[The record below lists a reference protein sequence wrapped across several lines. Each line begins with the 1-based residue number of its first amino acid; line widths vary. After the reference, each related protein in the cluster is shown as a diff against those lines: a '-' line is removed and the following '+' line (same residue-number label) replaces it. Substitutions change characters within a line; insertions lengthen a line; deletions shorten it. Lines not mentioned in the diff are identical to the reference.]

1 MKVADILK
9 NTRKTLI
16 SFEILP
22 PLKGDSI
29 DGIYQTIEPLLEFKP
44 PFLNVTYHR
53 EELVYKTLSN
63 GLLERRTVRK
73 RPGTVAISAALHY
86 KYGIEVVP
94 HIICGGFSRE
104 ETENALLE
112 LHFLGIRNAL
122 IVRGDPDKS
131 LREFIPEEGGN
142 SHAIDLVK
150 QIMNLNKG
158 IYLDDELMNRTKT
171 CFSVGVAG
179 YPEKHPEAPNMK
191 SDLAYLKD
199 KIDAGAEYVVTQMFY
214 DNKKFFSFVE
224 ECRKIGIN
232 VPIVP
237 GIKPISVLNHINILP
252 KTFYIEIPEALEK
265 EAKKCKSNE
274 EIKQVGIEWAIEQ
287 SKELVTA
294 GVPVIH
300 YYTMGK
306 SDNTRKIVESVF

>member
-9 NTRKTLI
+9 NTNKTLV

-29 DGIYQTIEPLLEFKP
+29 DGIYRTIEPLLEFKP
-44 PFLNVTYHR
+44 PYLNVTYHR
-53 EELVYKTLSN
+53 EEVVYKKHQS
-63 GLLERRTVRK
+63 GLLERRIVRK

-104 ETENALLE
+104 ETENAMLE
-112 LHFLGIRNAL
+112 LHFLGIRNLL
-122 IVRGDPDKS
+122 IVRGDPDKTTKT
-131 LREFIPEEGGN
+131 FVPEEGGN

-150 QIMNLNKG
+150 QVMDLNHGK
-158 IYLDDELMNRTKT
+158 YLDDELLNSTKT

-179 YPEKHPEAPNMK
+179 YPEKHPEAPNMR
-191 SDLAYLKD
+191 SDIAYLKE
-199 KIDAGAEYVVTQMFY
+199 KIDAGAEYIVTQLFY
-214 DNKKFFSFVE
+214 DNQKFFSFVD
-224 ECRKIGIN
+224 ECRKAGIN

-237 GIKPISVLNHINILP
+237 GLKPISVLSHLNVLP
-252 KTFYIEIPEALEK
+252 KTFYIEIPEELEK
-265 EAKKCKSNE
+265 EAKKCKTND
-274 EIKQVGIEWAIEQ
+274 EIRQVGIEWAVMQ
-287 SKELVTA
+287 SKELVAA
-294 GVPVIH
+294 GVPVVH

-306 SDNTRKIVESVF
+306 SDNTRKIVEAVF

>member
-9 NTRKTLI
+9 NTDKTLI

-29 DGIYQTIEPLLEFKP
+29 EGIYRTIEPLLEFKP
-44 PFLNVTYHR
+44 PYLNVTYHR
-53 EELVYKTLSN
+53 EELVYKKHES
-63 GLLERRTVRK
+63 GLLERRIVRK

-112 LHFLGIRNAL
+112 LHFLGIRNLL

-131 LREFIPEEGGN
+131 TKTFVPEEGGN
-142 SHAIDLVK
+142 NYAIDLVK
-150 QIMNLNKG
+150 QIMDLNKG
-158 IYLDDELMNRTKT
+158 KYLDDELLNSTKT
-171 CFSVGVAG
+171 CFSAGVAG
-179 YPEKHPEAPNMK
+179 YPEKHPEAPNMR
-191 SDLAYLKD
+191 SDIGYLKT
-199 KIDAGAEYVVTQMFY
+199 KVDAGAEYIVTQLFF
-214 DNKKFFSFVE
+214 DNQKFFSFVD
-224 ECRKIGIN
+224 ECRKAGIT

-237 GIKPISVLNHINILP
+237 GLKPISVLSHLNVLP
-252 KTFYIEIPEALEK
+252 KTFYIEIPEALEN
-265 EAKKCKSNE
+265 EAKKCKTND
-274 EIKQVGIEWAIEQ
+274 EIRQVGIEWAIMQ
-287 SKELVTA
+287 SKELVAA
-294 GVPVIH
+294 GVPVVH

-306 SDNTRKIVESVF
+306 SDNTRKIVEAVF

>member
-1 MKVADILK
+1 MKVAEILR
-9 NTRKTLI
+9 NTKKTLI

-29 DGIYQTIEPLLEFKP
+29 EGIYRTIEPLLEFKP
-44 PFLNVTYHR
+44 PYLNVTYHR
-53 EELVYKTLSN
+53 EEVVYKKHES
-63 GLLERRTVRK
+63 GLLERRIVRK

-112 LHFLGIRNAL
+112 LHFLGIRNVL

-131 LREFIPEEGGN
+131 TKTFVPEENGN
-142 SHAIDLVK
+142 NYAIDLVK
-150 QIMNLNKG
+150 QVMDLNQGK
-158 IYLDDELMNRTKT
+158 YLDDDLMNSTKT

-179 YPEKHPEAPNMK
+179 YPEKHPEAPNMR
-191 SDLAYLKD
+191 SDLAYLKE
-199 KIDAGAEYVVTQMFY
+199 KIDAGAEYVVTQLFY
-214 DNKKFFSFVE
+214 DNQKFFSFVD
-224 ECRKIGIN
+224 ECRKAGIT

-237 GIKPISVLNHINILP
+237 GLKPISVLSHLNILP

-265 EAKKCKSNE
+265 EAKKCKTND
-274 EIKQVGIEWAIEQ
+274 EIRQVGIEWAIMQ
-287 SKELVTA
+287 SKELVAA
-294 GVPVIH
+294 GVPVVH

-306 SDNTRKIVESVF
+306 SDNTRKIVEAVF

>member
-9 NTRKTLI
+9 NTNKTLI

-29 DGIYQTIEPLLEFKP
+29 EGIYRTIEPLLEFKP
-44 PFLNVTYHR
+44 PYLNVTYHR
-53 EELVYKTLSN
+53 EEVVYKKHQS
-63 GLLERRTVRK
+63 GLLERRIVRK

-112 LHFLGIRNAL
+112 LHFLGIRNVL
-122 IVRGDPDKS
+122 VVRGDPDKS
-131 LREFIPEEGGN
+131 TKTFIPEEGGN
-142 SHAIDLVK
+142 NYAIDLVK
-150 QIMNLNKG
+150 QVTDLNRGK
-158 IYLDDELMNRTKT
+158 YLDDELMNSTKT
-171 CFSVGVAG
+171 CFSMGVAG
-179 YPEKHPEAPNMK
+179 YPEKHPEAPNMR
-191 SDLAYLKD
+191 SDLAYLKE
-199 KIDAGAEYVVTQMFY
+199 KIDAGAEYVVTQLFF
-214 DNKKFFSFVE
+214 DNRKFFSFVD
-224 ECRKIGIN
+224 ECRKAGIS

-237 GIKPISVLNHINILP
+237 GIKPISALSHLNGLP

-265 EAKKCKSNE
+265 EAKKCKTND
-274 EIKQVGIEWAIEQ
+274 EIKQVGIEWAIMQ
-287 SKELVTA
+287 SKELVAA
-294 GVPVIH
+294 GVPVVH

-306 SDNTRKIVESVF
+306 SDNTRKIVEAVF

>member
-1 MKVADILK
+1 MKVAEILK
-9 NTRKTLI
+9 NTKNTLI

-29 DGIYQTIEPLLEFKP
+29 EGIYKTIEPLLEFKP

-53 EELVYKTLSN
+53 EEVVYKKHSS
-63 GLLERRTVRK
+63 GLLERRIVRK

-112 LHFLGIRNAL
+112 LHFLGIRNL
-122 IVRGDPDKS
+122 LVVRGDPDKS
-131 LREFIPEEGGN
+131 LQKFIPEEGGN
-142 SHAIDLVK
+142 KHAIDLVK
-150 QIMNLNKG
+150 QVMNLNKG
-158 IYLDDELMNRTKT
+158 IYLDEELLNSTKT
-171 CFSVGVAG
+171 CFSIGVAG

-199 KIDAGAEYVVTQMFY
+199 KIDAGAEYIVTQMFF
-214 DNKKFFSFVE
+214 DNKKFFNFVKD
-224 ECRKIGIN
+224 CHNAGIH

-237 GIKPISVLNHINILP
+237 GIKPVSILSHINVLP
-252 KTFYIEIPEALEK
+252 KTFYIEIPEVLEQ
-265 EAKKCKSNE
+265 EAKKCKTND
-274 EIKQVGIEWAIEQ
+274 EIRQVGIEWAIMQ
-287 SKELVTA
+287 SKELIAA

-306 SDNTRKIVESVF
+306 SDNIRKIADAVF

>member
-1 MKVADILK
+1 MKVAEILK
-9 NTRKTLI
+9 KTKKTLI

-29 DGIYQTIEPLLEFKP
+29 EGIYRTIEPLLEFKP
-44 PFLNVTYHR
+44 PYLNVTYHR
-53 EELVYKTLSN
+53 EEVVYKKHES
-63 GLLERRTVRK
+63 GLLERRIVRK

-112 LHFLGIRNAL
+112 LHFLGIRNVL

-131 LREFIPEEGGN
+131 TKTFVPEAGGN
-142 SHAIDLVK
+142 NYAIDLVR
-150 QIMNLNKG
+150 QVMGLNSGK
-158 IYLDDELMNRTKT
+158 YLDDDLLNSTKT

-179 YPEKHPEAPNMK
+179 YPEKHPEAPNMR
-191 SDLAYLKD
+191 SDLAYLKE
-199 KIDAGAEYVVTQMFY
+199 KIDAGAEYVVTQLFY
-214 DNKKFFSFVE
+214 DNQKFFNFVDD
-224 ECRKIGIN
+224 CRKAGIT

-237 GIKPISVLNHINILP
+237 GLKPISLLSHLNILP
-252 KTFYIEIPEALEK
+252 KTFYIEIPESLEI
-265 EAKKCKSNE
+265 EAKKCKTNE
-274 EIKQVGIEWAIEQ
+274 EIRQVGIEWAIMQ
-287 SKELVTA
+287 SKELVAA
-294 GVPVIH
+294 GVPVVH

-306 SDNTRKIVESVF
+306 SDNTRKIVEAVF